1 MTEAIDD
8 TISDL
13 IEKLKRSE
21 ADSLAADSGQGP
33 ARAGM
38 QEPPDP
44 SRQSDQRRATR
55 YGRIATATIVLVLV
69 ATGASYYL
77 YREERE
83 AITSRIDTI
92 VRAPV
97 ESPLEQ
103 RLQVLEKKFVDAGSV
118 NEKRL
123 QTIEQGL
130 TDNRQEYQQQFQD
143 MGQRLEQIHEPQE
156 RRLQRV
162 EQRLEGLQQPDR
174 KRLQSIENRLVQ
186 ITARMDGWAAVVA
199 DLSND
204 DQSVTTVNAATVA
217 EPPATR
223 PIEPVMVAHNDTVLQ
238 QPPAVAESAQGQ
250 PLLAAAALSAHG
262 GQGDWVINIGSYLRE
277 RIAAGKLA
285 EFREQG
291 VTAELVT
298 ATVRGKT
305 IYRIQVPGFAS
316 RAGARDHARQVQ
328 ATLGLEETW
337 IRRR

>member
-1 MTEAIDD
+1 
-8 TISDL
+8 
-13 IEKLKRSE
+13 
-21 ADSLAADSGQGP
+21 
-33 ARAGM
+33 
-38 QEPPDP
+38 
-44 SRQSDQRRATR
+44 
-55 YGRIATATIVLVLV
+55 
-69 ATGASYYL
+69 
-77 YREERE
+77 
-83 AITSRIDTI
+83 
-92 VRAPV
+92 
-97 ESPLEQ
+97 
-103 RLQVLEKKFVDAGSV
+103 
-118 NEKRL
+118 
-123 QTIEQGL
+123 
-130 TDNRQEYQQQFQD
+130 FQD
-143 MGQRLEQIHEPQE
+143 MGQRLEQIHQPQE

-204 DQSVTTVNAATVA
+204 DQSVTAVNAATVA

-223 PIEPVMVAHNDTVLQ
+223 PIEPVLVAHNDTVLQ

-262 GQGDWVINIGSYLRE
+262 GQGDWVINIGSYLGE

-285 EFREQG
+285 EFRQQG
-291 VTAELVT
+291 VTAELET

-316 RAGARDHARQVQ
+316 RAEARDHARQVQ